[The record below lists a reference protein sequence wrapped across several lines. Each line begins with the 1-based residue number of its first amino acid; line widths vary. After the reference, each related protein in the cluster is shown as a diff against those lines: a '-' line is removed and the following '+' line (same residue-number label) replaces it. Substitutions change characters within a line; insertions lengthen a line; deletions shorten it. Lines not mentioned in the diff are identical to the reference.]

1 MLVTNNNKKGET
13 MRKYKITT
21 QEAKALIGA
30 KSLINRDEKVFD
42 VSQEDGQAYVIWY
55 KGDDFF
61 EALQYLKVI
70 FSSLSRKFDYDKPL
84 YGSKPVTGD
93 EFIY

>member
-1 MLVTNNNKKGET
+1 MN
-13 MRKYKITT
+13 KYKIATE
-21 QEAKALIGA
+21 QAKALMGC
-30 KSLINRDEKVFD
+30 SSMINTDGRVFD
-42 VSQEDGQAYVIWY
+42 ITQEDGQAYVIWY